1 MYGSQSLEK
10 TKVISYAKAGKAEL
24 NTFNINDEMIPRG
37 LRTDADIRAGHPGGV
52 DRERTSGGTHG
63 LNVARKAVKK
73 QFLSRYLND
82 AP

>member
-1 MYGSQSLEK
+1 M
-10 TKVISYAKAGKAEL
+10 ISYAKAGKAEL
-24 NTFNINDEMIPRG
+24 NTFNINEEMIPRG

-52 DRERTSGGTHG
+52 DRERTSGGAHG